1 MNEAILSFKLLT
13 LVLGSPP
20 PPHGPCSSPNSIL
33 ALPQTTKLFLPSTL
47 LPILFPAGNA
57 LSPAL
62 APFSNCH
69 LSVLPENSPRISGPP
84 QPCPSLWPSLVPR
97 LCLLKGQDGAEVLGW
112 GGGSLTQQGAGLG
125 VGMWLTE
132 ASPPGARTW
141 ETPGRPSF
149 WLCPAP
155 VQG

>member
-1 MNEAILSFKLLT
+1 MSVSGSVSHIRGSQDLGPGLGSFGFFWLHSITWSWAGTEEGAGCVLMDSVLMDEAILSFKLLT

-62 APFSNCH
+62 TPFSNCP
-69 LSVLPENSPRISGPP
+69 LSVLPENSPRISGPRP
-84 QPCPSLWPSLVPR
+84 VPPSGPAWSPGS
-97 LCLLKGQDGAEVLGW
+97 VL
-112 GGGSLTQQGAGLG
+112 
-125 VGMWLTE
+125 
-132 ASPPGARTW
+132 
-141 ETPGRPSF
+141 
-149 WLCPAP
+149 
-155 VQG
+155 